1 MTPLTRLAVLVIL
14 STTLNTPAMLS
25 YAAPSTQ
32 TGVQV
37 NTADLFNQATSK
49 AQRGDYSGAV
59 DDLTRLLQ
67 FDPGSWRAYASRGDY
82 RNALGDTRGASED
95 YAQVVRLNPT
105 MVIEY
110 SALGNARQ
118 RMGDLRGALDAY
130 NDAQRIDPGD
140 LIAYYGRAHVRAELG
155 DLTGAIDDMT
165 RALEINPNYGFA
177 YNDRGSYRAR
187 LGDRQAA
194 ADDFTRAL
202 QANPSLA
209 AAYRNRGTVHRQQG
223 DLQGAVDDFT
233 QALQIDPSGGAYF
246 DRGLARSGLGD
257 YTGAVSDYTQALRF
271 DPDSSEAYNNRAVA
285 YSRLGDLTAA
295 IEDYSRSLQIS
306 PTATRYRNRGLAR
319 ARSGDSA
326 GAIADYTR
334 ALELDPNYADAA
346 YSRGRL
352 RASLG
357 EMTGAA
363 QDLERA
369 TALYADQGNPA
380 DQQRAIDA
388 RRGLETSSASIAP
401 VVPAPDTALASSP
414 SAETPAPR
422 GSSEPAPATT
432 VSLGR
437 LLYRDDFSDATSGWS
452 RQSDDPESRVIGY
465 ADGEYSVARLTTRS
479 GWSSASRPREG
490 FVDFQVEVDARLVA
504 PTEGAFVFLGF
515 RRQENGDHYALEV
528 DPDDGTYRLVRH
540 VNGGPSTTVIG
551 RTRLATIE
559 GGTAIN
565 RLGVRAQDTE
575 IVLLIN
581 GQQAGRIRDD
591 RFRQGAL
598 ALGVGQRQEGTA
610 EARFTNLVVTSID

>member
-1 MTPLTRLAVLVIL
+1 MTPLTRLAALVVL
-14 STTLNTPAMLS
+14 STSLNSPAVLS
-25 YAAPSTQ
+25 YAAPSAQ

-37 NTADLFNQATSK
+37 NTAELFNQATSK

-67 FDPGSWRAYASRGDY
+67 FDPDSWRAYASRGDY

-105 MVIEY
+105 LAVAY

-118 RMGDLRGALDAY
+118 RMGDPRGGLDAF
-130 NDAQRIDPGD
+130 NEAVRIDPGGPT
-140 LIAYYGRAHVRAELG
+140 AYHGRAHVRAELG
-155 DLTGAIDDMT
+155 DLAGAIDDLT
-165 RALEINPNYGFA
+165 RAVEINPNNGFA
-177 YNDRGSYRAR
+177 YNDRGSYRGR

-194 ADDFTRAL
+194 VEDYTRAL

-209 AAYRNRGTVHRQQG
+209 IAYRNRGLVRRQQG
-223 DLQGAVDDFT
+223 DLQGAVDDAT
-233 QALQIDPSGGAYF
+233 QALQLDPSSGAYF

-285 YSRLGDLTAA
+285 HGRLGDLPAA
-295 IEDYSRSLQIS
+295 IEDYSRALQIG
-306 PTATRYRNRGLAR
+306 PTALRYRNRGLDR
-319 ARSGDSA
+319 ARGGDSA

-334 ALELDPNYADAA
+334 ALELDPSYADAA
-346 YSRGRL
+346 YNRGRL
-352 RASLG
+352 RASIG
-357 EMTGAA
+357 EMTAAA

-369 TALYADQGNPA
+369 AALYAEQGNA
-380 DQQRAIDA
+380 ASQQRAMDA
-388 RRGLETSSASIAP
+388 RRGL
-401 VVPAPDTALASSP
+401 DTSSP
-414 SAETPAPR
+414 STALPESTPDVAPASNPSAESPAPR
-422 GSSEPAPATT
+422 GGSERVPATT

-437 LLYRDDFSDATSGWS
+437 VAYQDDFSDATSGWS

-465 ADGEYSVARLTTRS
+465 APGEYYVTRLTTRS

-490 FVDFQVEVDARLVA
+490 FVDFQVEVDAHLVA
-504 PTEGAFVFLGF
+504 PSDGAYVFLGF
-515 RRQENGDHYALEV
+515 RRQENGEHYALEV

-551 RTRLATIE
+551 RTRSAAIQ

-581 GQQAGRIRDD
+581 GQQVGRIHDD

-610 EARFTNLVVTSID
+610 EARFSNLVVTSID